1 MDLAEILMNRLVWM
15 VPLILSITVHEWA
28 HAASA
33 NWLGDDTA
41 RLLGRNTLN
50 PIAHVDPLGTLL
62 LPLIGIPF
70 GWAKPVPI
78 NPIRFRRGVNMKVG
92 VLIVAIAGPISNVCL
107 AAACWALSIG
117 GASRLWAGTE
127 QGINTMIMLN
137 IGLAVFNMLPIPPLD
152 GSRIADALMPA
163 RFRPAWNQF
172 GNYGFAL
179 LIGLFLLPLFL
190 GGVNLVQAL
199 FDVGR

>member
-1 MDLAEILMNRLVWM
+1 
-15 VPLILSITVHEWA
+15 
-28 HAASA
+28 
-33 NWLGDDTA
+33 
-41 RLLGRNTLN
+41 
-50 PIAHVDPLGTLL
+50 
-62 LPLIGIPF
+62 
-70 GWAKPVPI
+70 
-78 NPIRFRRGVNMKVG
+78 MKIG

-107 AAACWALSIG
+107 ATACWALSIG
-117 GASRLWAGTE
+117 AGGRLSATTE

-137 IGLAVFNMLPIPPLD
+137 CGLAVFNMLPIPPLD

-179 LIGLFLLPLFL
+179 LIAIFLLPLIL
-190 GGVNLVQAL
+190 GGVNLVQTL